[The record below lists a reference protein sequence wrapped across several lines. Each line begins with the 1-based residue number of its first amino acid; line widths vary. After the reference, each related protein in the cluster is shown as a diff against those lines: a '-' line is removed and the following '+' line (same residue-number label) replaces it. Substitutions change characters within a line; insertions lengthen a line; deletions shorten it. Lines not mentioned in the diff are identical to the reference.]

1 MARLLLLL
9 VGAAA
14 AASGRL
20 AAPTPEQLVFKSA
33 AGAELVG
40 KFILFNW
47 AGVGWCHGEIT
58 RVNTDGR
65 RTVEKGTPANFFVF
79 YEIDDDESKHELS
92 LEEYGRKDVVNAWV
106 LLEAEA
112 AVA

>member
-1 MARLLLLL
+1 MARLLLLLLLL

-14 AASGRL
+14 AA
-20 AAPTPEQLVFKSA
+20 T
-33 AGAELVG
+33 
-40 KFILFNW
+40 
-47 AGVGWCHGEIT
+47 
-58 RVNTDGR
+58 
-65 RTVEKGTPANFFVF
+65 
-79 YEIDDDESKHELS
+79 